1 MYIFNTILKTKI
13 LPIKPQNN
21 FWVSP
26 NKTHY
31 VFDLKQHRM
40 LFCVWYQSTARAI
53 RNLAVV
59 KLISY
64 SCAAGFS
71 RSTRVTCRSLPRC
84 LCRGWVPVKFD
95 QFRFRL
101 SIQIPTWL
109 KDEVKHLD
117 KHIYSVSFCK
127 TICCR
132 CIQSTKISRLHKNWT
147 L

>member
-1 MYIFNTILKTKI
+1 MYDIKVLRERLESIFLILSQI
-13 LPIKPQNN
+13 
-21 FWVSP
+21 
-26 NKTHY
+26 
-31 VFDLKQHRM
+31 
-40 LFCVWYQSTARAI
+40 
-53 RNLAVV
+53 NLAVV

-101 SIQIPTWL
+101 SIQIPTRL

-117 KHIYSVSFCK
+117 IKHIYSVSPFAKQFVTDVYNQQKSAGYIK
-127 TICCR
+127 TGLFKR
-132 CIQSTKISRLHKNWT
+132 CLCVK
-147 L
+147 